1 VEEKEEVV
9 VVACSALDVVGHIGK
24 LIVPT
29 QVARNISWVVMAYD
43 EL

>member
-24 LIVPT
+24 LIV
-29 QVARNISWVVMAYD
+29 QMLVAARGTRWGARD
-43 EL
+43 GL